1 MSHFM
6 NESLVT
12 TSNLLTHLKPDKVH
26 TEEASISQVSFLANL
41 WENRLDKGRQ

>member
-1 MSHFM
+1 M

-12 TSNLLTHLKPDKVH
+12 TSNLLTHLEHDKVQKG
-26 TEEASISQVSFLANL
+26 EASISQASFPPNL